1 MLNPAKGCARIQKA
15 GHCLSWPWCKSSFD
29 RIGDTG
35 GLSNIG
41 GKAHSS
47 ANHYLRF
54 KTQR

>member
-54 KTQR
+54 KKQR